1 MPRGKKKCP
10 SCKEFTG
17 ARSASCSCGHLFA
30 KDEVKIKSKEKN
42 INKRSV
48 LYRLVEVPEKQKR
61 FFFAREMKMLN
72 SLCERYSLEFM
83 NIVNFGKKFDSLAYL
98 TSPKLRE
105 KLDEKFRAFNYKFD
119 KNKYP
124 EYNIGEKVGEDQVT
138 TRTKKTTKKFL
149 DE

>member
-1 MPRGKKKCP
+1 MPRGKKQCP

-17 ARSASCSCGHLFA
+17 VRSASCVCGYLFA
-30 KDEVKIKSKEKN
+30 KDTSKSPNKEKK

-83 NIVNFGKKFDSLAYL
+83 EVIDFGKKFDSLAYL
-98 TSPKLRE
+98 TSPKLRD

-119 KNKYP
+119 KSKYP
-124 EYNIGEKVGEDQVT
+124 DYNIGEKCGEDI
-138 TRTKKTTKKFL
+138 KTTKKKTIKNFL